1 MTSLEREHFIS
12 GNMFPV
18 KSLSDSKKSIIS
30 LTDALTE
37 SPISIS
43 ADKQAA
49 DSCGGDLLVKLDS
62 MKDLKTFAK
71 AVADDI
77 VIKVDKVNGD
87 ILGLLVLN
95 KDLDRKSLEVLDEAF
110 NESRR
115 SSDR

>member
-1 MTSLEREHFIS
+1 MTSLGREHFIAA
-12 GNMFPV
+12 NMFPV

-30 LTDALTE
+30 LTDTLTE

-43 ADKQAA
+43 ADEQAA
-49 DSCGGDLLVKLDS
+49 DSCGGDLLAKLDS
-62 MKDLKTFAK
+62 MRDLKSFAK

-95 KDLDRKSLEVLDEAF
+95 KDLDRESLEVLDEAF
-110 NESRR
+110 YESRR

>member
-1 MTSLEREHFIS
+1 MTSLEREHFIAA
-12 GNMFPV
+12 NMFPV
-18 KSLSDSKKSIIS
+18 KSLSDSKKSIIK
-30 LTDALTE
+30 LTDTLTE
-37 SPISIS
+37 SPVSIS
-43 ADKQAA
+43 ADEQAA
-49 DSCGGDLLVKLDS
+49 DSCCGDLLVKLNS

>member
-1 MTSLEREHFIS
+1 MTSLEREHFIAA
-12 GNMFPV
+12 NMFPV
-18 KSLSDSKKSIIS
+18 KSLSDSKKSIIK
-30 LTDALTE
+30 LTDTLTE

-43 ADKQAA
+43 ADEQAA
-49 DSCGGDLLVKLDS
+49 ESCCGDLLIKLNN

-95 KDLDRKSLEVLDEAF
+95 TELNRKSLEVLDEAF
-110 NESRR
+110 YESRR
-115 SSDR
+115 SHDR